1 MNNVDRSTGQPGYR
15 IGAVSRLTGVAP
27 DTLRVWERRYGA
39 VTPFRSDTGT
49 RSYSQEDVGRLALI
63 KRLVD
68 GGDAISCVANLSRDA
83 LEERA
88 RGAELPQVGT
98 GADRP
103 CRVVVLGASL
113 ANRLG
118 EEPSGNDQL
127 ELVGSYAEQDELLA
141 QAPGLDPDVLVLE
154 YATIQSEQIREIGL
168 LLLRVG
174 AARAVVVYKFAARQT
189 LERLESPRIV
199 PIRGPVDPPELRR
212 WIRMLHARP
221 IQAPNLLAEA
231 GVDISGPLP
240 SRRFDDATLAKIAA
254 ASVTSSSS
262 WGWSRSG
269 HYRQMARNWYQSWR
283 VYWCRNSS
291 ISGPGPVKPL
301 RERARSS
308 ERDRQ
313 RRGAAGRGNRA
324 VEIASVGFTEK
335 TRIDPIGQVWRR
347 LVGAGSNLRVSPC
360 PAHLRMPAP

>member
-1 MNNVDRSTGQPGYR
+1 MNNVERSTVKSNYR

-27 DTLRVWERRYGA
+27 DTLRVWERRYGT
-39 VTPFRSDTGT
+39 VTPFRSETGT
-49 RSYSQEDVGRLALI
+49 RLYSQEDVGRLALI

-83 LEERA
+83 LDERA
-88 RGAELPQVGT
+88 RGAALPQAGT
-98 GADRP
+98 GADGP

-127 ELVGSYAEQDELLA
+127 DFVGSFVDQDELLA
-141 QAPGLDPDVLVLE
+141 EAPGLDPDVLVLE
-154 YATIQSEQIREIGL
+154 YATIQSEQIREIGA

-199 PIRGPVDPPELRR
+199 PIRGPVDPTELRR

-221 IQAPNLLAEA
+221 IQPPNLLAEA

-254 ASVTSSSS
+254 ASVTVRCECPHHLVDLISSLTAFEAYSDECEVLNVEDAALHAFLHS
-262 WGWSRSG
+262 ATA
-269 HYRQMARNWYQSWR
+269 Q
-283 VYWCRNSS
+283 
-291 ISGPGPVKPL
+291 
-301 RERARSS
+301 ARSML
-308 ERDRQ
+308 ETALARVVEADDI
-313 RRGAAGRGNRA
+313 A
-324 VEIASVGFTEK
+324 VE
-335 TRIDPIGQVWRR
+335 
-347 LVGAGSNLRVSPC
+347 GAQRSDG
-360 PAHLRMPAP
+360 